1 MNAQPGQVPD
11 KLAPDMASFRLLV
24 FAFVR
29 DYISLM
35 GASPSYGEIA
45 NKLKSN
51 RTRVKRA
58 VLSLVQDGLLLRTPG
73 PRGLRLPTMRDEAIR
88 QLRDLGWVVD
98 EEVLRLGPPGVTNPT
113 LLPPPELDYPSRR
126 RTGDI
131 DGEQG
136 GQGAG
141 ESTRDAA

>member
-29 DYISLM
+29 DYIGLM
-35 GASPSYGEIA
+35 GDSPSYGEIA
-45 NKLKSN
+45 NKLHSN

-58 VLSLVQDGLLLRTPG
+58 VLSLVDDGLLLRTPG
-73 PRGLRLPTMRDEAIR
+73 PRGLKLPSMRDEAIR
-88 QLRDLGWVVD
+88 QLREIGFVVNED
-98 EEVLRLGPPGVTNPT
+98 VLSIGPPASSVTKAT
-113 LLPPPELDYPSRR
+113 LLPPPELDYPAR

-131 DGEQG
+131 DGER
-136 GQGAG
+136 
-141 ESTRDAA
+141 SKAAR